1 MIIKMKISTILAY
14 GIYKIYVHFP
24 ASYAHIQLGQK
35 AIRGWCASKIMRTTG
50 KNINIEKGVLF
61 SSKCSIG
68 NNSGIGVNCAVHGE
82 CFIGDNV
89 MMEPNCVIHTVNHRF
104 DRIDI
109 PMNQQGESET
119 KPVIIGD
126 DVWLGSN
133 VIILP
138 GVKIGSHAIVG
149 AGSVVTKNVPEYAIV
164 GGNPAIVRK
173 SRIEVLSR

>member
-89 MMEPNCVIHTVNHRF
+89 MMGPNCVIHTVNHRF

-164 GGNPAIVRK
+164 SK
-173 SRIEVLSR
+173 SSSA

>member
-89 MMEPNCVIHTVNHRF
+89 MMGPNCVIHTVNHRF

-109 PMNQQGESET
+109 PEPT
-119 KPVIIGD
+119 
-126 DVWLGSN
+126 
-133 VIILP
+133 
-138 GVKIGSHAIVG
+138 
-149 AGSVVTKNVPEYAIV
+149 
-164 GGNPAIVRK
+164 GGK
-173 SRIEVLSR
+173 